1 VSDERGAPKKPVSA
15 ERPVAS
21 PAAPAR
27 AASIEKLQPPQ
38 VDGHFSPPTVDNRPK
53 FQSPVV
59 SAPAAPPGPPQ
70 QPLSLHGEMAKAAT
84 KLSTANRAA
93 QRMRSAPVLAGVA
106 VLVIISGLL
115 LVMSLGARTPKPTN
129 LLDEVQRNE
138 KALAA
143 GAGVVASA
151 TAARTPPANATAA
164 LAPPSAPFS
173 AVTGF
178 QWPAA
183 PAVKTRAAPQNRDI
197 RERDDEIASEFG
209 RPTIPTGMKGKPSG
223 AQGRTTAAA
232 PTKPKPEQPSWLQV
246 ATPQEPAAKAAG
258 AVTAAA
264 GTLAPAPRYGVPT
277 GAHIRA
283 RLQTNLDSRT
293 VGSGPVEATLMRPF
307 LANGKAIFP
316 SRTMLY
322 GAAQTSGARFTI
334 RFTRVR
340 LPDDTEIQF
349 EGLAYDTAERKP
361 GLPGRVV
368 GAPVVQSGNNT
379 GGKVAAAVASTALG
393 AVGGDLAHDA
403 AREAGQVVLRDAT
416 NSEGQV
422 GSGSA
427 LLLDAGQDFDVF
439 VSKPF

>member
-1 VSDERGAPKKPVSA
+1 
-15 ERPVAS
+15 
-21 PAAPAR
+21 
-27 AASIEKLQPPQ
+27 
-38 VDGHFSPPTVDNRPK
+38 
-53 FQSPVV
+53 
-59 SAPAAPPGPPQ
+59 
-70 QPLSLHGEMAKAAT
+70 
-84 KLSTANRAA
+84 
-93 QRMRSAPVLAGVA
+93 MRSAPVLAGVA

-115 LVMSLGARTPKPTN
+115 LVMSLGARTPKPKN
-129 LLDEVQRNE
+129 LLEEVQRNE
-138 KALAA
+138 RALAA
-143 GAGVVASA
+143 DAGVVASA
-151 TAARTPPANATAA
+151 TAPRTPPTNATAA

-178 QWPAA
+178 QGPAA
-183 PAVKTRAAPQNRDI
+183 PAVKTKVAPQNRDL
-197 RERDDEIASEFG
+197 RESDDEIASEFG

-223 AQGRTTAAA
+223 AQVRTAAA

-246 ATPQEPAAKAAG
+246 ATPQEPAAKVAG

-322 GAAQTSGARFTI
+322 GAAQTRGARFTI